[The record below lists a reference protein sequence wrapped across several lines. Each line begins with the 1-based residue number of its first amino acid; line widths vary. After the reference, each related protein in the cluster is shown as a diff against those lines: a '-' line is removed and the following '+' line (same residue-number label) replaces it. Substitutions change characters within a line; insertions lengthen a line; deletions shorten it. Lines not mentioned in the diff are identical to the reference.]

1 MSLED
6 SSLAAESIA
15 DELKD
20 ASRKLLDPVPFRVT
34 KDDCNHPALPFS
46 WN

>member
-6 SSLAAESIA
+6 LSLGTESIP

-20 ASRKLLDPVPFRVT
+20 ASSKLLDPVPFRVT
-34 KDDCNHPALPFS
+34 KDDCNHPAPPFS
-46 WN
+46 